1 MKQIITHD
9 GQFHADE
16 IFAIALLFEIIGEVP
31 ILRTRNIKIEDIEN
45 PETWMLDVGMYND
58 AVLHNFDHHQDSTL
72 EATNM
77 LVLRSLNAS
86 KHIKDELFDELFD
99 KFKTIST
106 IDKNGTANFN
116 GFQVNSLIK
125 SLNQLPN
132 GWDLALNV
140 ARAVVKTAIESV
152 RLIKVS
158 KDIFNKGK
166 FLMHSIIYCNEFPV
180 HWKRY
185 NVSNYLLVQETKK
198 EDFYSPEW
206 VLHTIDS
213 VAFPLLKTGKETFF
227 HNNRFLAKYAT
238 EEDAFEACRLLE
250 KRDVGTVKTL
260 KSINI

>member
-31 ILRTRNIKIEDIEN
+31 ILRTRNIKIEDIDN
-45 PETWMLDVGMYND
+45 PETWILDVGMQYD
-58 AVLHNFDHHQDSTL
+58 SVLHNFDHHQDATH

-77 LVLRSLNAS
+77 LVLRALSGS
-86 KHIKDELFDELFD
+86 RHIKEELFDELYS
-99 KFKTIST
+99 KFTTISA
-106 IDKNGTANFN
+106 IDKNGTASFN
-116 GFQVNSLIK
+116 GFQINTLIK
-125 SLNQLPN
+125 SFNQLPN

-158 KDIFNKGK
+158 KDIFDKGK
-166 FLMHSIIYCNEFPV
+166 FLMHSIVYCNDFPV

-185 NVSNYLLVQETKK
+185 NVSNYLLVHVTSEIYCQ
-198 EDFYSPEW
+198 EW
-206 VLHTIDS
+206 VLHTIDA

-227 HNNRFLAKYAT
+227 HNNRFLVKYAT
-238 EEDAFEACRLLE
+238 EADAFEACKLLKE
-250 KRDVGTVKTL
+250 RDTKQIKQKV
-260 KSINI
+260 